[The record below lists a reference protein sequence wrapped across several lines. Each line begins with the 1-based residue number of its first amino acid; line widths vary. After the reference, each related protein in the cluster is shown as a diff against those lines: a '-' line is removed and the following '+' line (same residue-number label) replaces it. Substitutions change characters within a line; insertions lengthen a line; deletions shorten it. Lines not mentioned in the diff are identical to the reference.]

1 MKNIIEEKPTDQIY
15 GRAKFNTEFVS
26 DEDIQNKNILDIGC
40 GFGWFEL
47 NALKRG
53 ASNIIGIEFS
63 EKDLE
68 TAKKYIDEKK
78 IDFCVGNAIDLPFE
92 DNKFDSIVSW
102 EVIEHIPKFTEDK
115 MFKEAARV
123 LKKNGVFYLSTPFDS
138 FSSKLFDPAW
148 LLISHRHYS
157 YEKLED
163 LALSNGF
170 SIKKAIIRG
179 GWWEIIGILNLY
191 IAKWVFKR
199 KPFIQQFIAEQ
210 QNKEYL
216 KEKGFTNIFLK
227 LRKK

>member
-1 MKNIIEEKPTDQIY
+1 MKNIVEEKPTDQIY

-26 DEDIQNKNILDIGC
+26 DEDIYNKQILDIGC

-53 ASNIIGIEFS
+53 VSKIIGVEFS

-68 TAKKYIDEKK
+68 TANKHINEKK
-78 IDFCVGNAIDLPFE
+78 IDFCVGNAIDLPFK
-92 DNKFDSIVSW
+92 NRKFDCLVSW
-102 EVIEHIPKFTEDK
+102 EVLEHIPKNTEVK

-123 LKKNGVFYLSTPFDS
+123 LKEDGVFYMSTPFDS
-138 FSSKLFDPAW
+138 LLSKIFDPAW

-157 YEKLED
+157 YKKLEN

-170 SIKKAIIRG
+170 VVEKVIVNGR
-179 GWWEIIGILNLY
+179 WWEIIGILNLY
-191 IAKWVFKR
+191 IAKWVFRR
-199 KPFIQQFIAEQ
+199 KPFAQQFIANK
-210 QNKEYL
+210 QNKEYF